1 MRRFSRLSSRR
12 KLVVLAAAFAA
23 ALGIATAVQASIP
36 DSNGVVHACYNTSLA
51 HGNPTGALRVIDTA
65 KINGHCASWEAPVD
79 LASPAFVQA
88 NQFLRLSSDWG
99 QGEFS
104 TDASQQL
111 YEKTVSVPNNLNTL
125 TVTVTGTADD
135 HSGAVQTLTC
145 HIDGNDC
152 SPSADIRIINVG
164 ENDWHDNSVVARW
177 CMPVSSSAAPGA
189 TDHDLTID
197 QSSNNEG
204 DVFIEQVLI
213 TVDGDTSGTCTDE
226 GFTGGGDAP
235 SHQHR

>member
-1 MRRFSRLSSRR
+1 MGAGDGSGPSERSGAGEAGAQLFHARLLKPARENQ
-12 KLVVLAAAFAA
+12 LFETVLRAVSADGPVAVGDAAADQ
-23 ALGIATAVQASIP
+23 VRK
-36 DSNGVVHACYNTSLA
+36 N
-51 HGNPTGALRVIDTA
+51 
-65 KINGHCASWEAPVD
+65 
-79 LASPAFVQA
+79 
-88 NQFLRLSSDWG
+88 
-99 QGEFS
+99 
-104 TDASQQL
+104 ASQQL